1 MFKLIASDVDGTL
14 LDRQSGGVSFGPAV
28 GDGPRGFSYCNH
40 LLGEVLLGYR
50 VELGRD
56 LFEG

>member
-1 MFKLIASDVDGTL
+1 MARCLTGNRGAFL
-14 LDRQSGGVSFGPAV
+14 LDRQL